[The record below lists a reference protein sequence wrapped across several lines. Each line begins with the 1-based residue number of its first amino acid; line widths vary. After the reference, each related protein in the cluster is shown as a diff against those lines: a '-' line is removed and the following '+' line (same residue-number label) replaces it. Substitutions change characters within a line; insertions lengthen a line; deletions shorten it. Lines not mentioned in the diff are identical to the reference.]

1 MMSSVSGTLRFSA
14 VYAGT
19 VTISALMIISAID
32 CFIMNMEACFTA
44 IPYCTYCTLEVPL
57 CMMAMSSASRNRKR
71 QDNNRKHSRSSN
83 CRSFSYTHN
92 PIPPYLIPLSNLL
105 GAKSP
110 YFFIISPFGK
120 NCNQIITSF
129 QASVMSE
136 LLQPG

>member
-1 MMSSVSGTLRFSA
+1 MSSVSGALRFSA

-32 CFIMNMEACFTA
+32 CFIMNMKARFTA
-44 IPYCTYCTLEVPL
+44 VLYCTYRTLEIPL

-71 QDNNRKHSRSSN
+71 QDNNRKYSRSSN
-83 CRSFSYTHN
+83 CGSFSYTHN
-92 PIPPYLIPLSNLL
+92 PIPPYLIPLNNLL

-120 NCNQIITSF
+120 NCNQIIT
-129 QASVMSE
+129 
-136 LLQPG
+136 